1 MEKKTTPK
9 WLKDIQEN
17 SWNPELLIS
26 GLSLVSIFTLSS
38 AVNDFLIRIVIEHD
52 VVPIV
57 VYLGGLYLNFAL
69 ISLKIAFILHLI
81 LRGIWI
87 GFVGLQYAFPEGI
100 RFDKLPNANRIP
112 AIAKEIRQPEELIL
126 LLERICSSI
135 FSFAFSFVGLSVF
148 IILLIG
154 VVLLLSFI
162 GLPLVITIGC
172 LFGFLILQ
180 GIMSSMYPWLLKK
193 TGKKE
198 IKVIKYILLGFSRLT
213 RNFFFG
219 ESLLVYAS
227 NINSR
232 IVGVILMVYSMAMG
246 LSGAMA
252 SDRLIQFSKEMQPSY
267 AVIEKIREFKQGG
280 KPRKEEPAVLKS
292 NYYADQKAPGNLV
305 EKVVIPSKKVSNY
318 IELQVVDYKRD
329 IDVFDLVN
337 TDSTL
342 AYRIDPLV
350 ELYIDSVQVEAPV
363 WYWSFYAETDQSTW
377 LTMVDVQALAP
388 GPHTLRIDKK
398 IITLDTEEL
407 IEFEGWAVVPFWK
420 E

>member
-193 TGKKE
+193 TGKEE